1 MTPQTILILLCAAAA
16 VLLLIRLSIGGSGRR
31 LRSPDVGSSMTI
43 GGREV
48 QEDFV
53 GTLATQTGLVA
64 VLADGMG
71 KAYGARIA
79 SRTAVETFLDLF
91 RDYTAFD
98 NPQYYFRKSFHAAN
112 RAILREIFYRE
123 YRIEEAHML
132 CEDGKYYAMMRVKHG
147 KMTPLTEI
155 EQKYGPVLLAK
166 KDPVLKEFL
175 EREERKFEEIREH
188 LGVMEGEK
196 SALRKRE
203 VEKEL
208 EDIRA
213 AKERLD

>member
-1 MTPQTILILLCAAAA
+1 MTPQTILILLCAAEA

-91 RDYTAFD
+91 RDYNAFD

-112 RAILREIFYRE
+112 RAILRELGDEGYGAASVGGIR
-123 YRIEEAHML
+123 RPHPGCAGGTVVPDRQALPGGRAGHA
-132 CEDGKYYAMMRVKHG
+132 GK
-147 KMTPLTEI
+147 P
-155 EQKYGPVLLAK
+155 
-166 KDPVLKEFL
+166 
-175 EREERKFEEIREH
+175 
-188 LGVMEGEK
+188 
-196 SALRKRE
+196 SAL
-203 VEKEL
+203 
-208 EDIRA
+208 
-213 AKERLD
+213 

>member
-1 MTPQTILILLCAAAA
+1 MTPQTILILLCAAEA

-79 SRTAVETFLDLF
+79 SRTAVETFRLTIPSTISGNPSMRLTAPSCGSLAM
-91 RDYTAFD
+91 RDTAR
-98 NPQYYFRKSFHAAN
+98 PA
-112 RAILREIFYRE
+112 
-123 YRIEEAHML
+123 
-132 CEDGKYYAMMRVKHG
+132 
-147 KMTPLTEI
+147 
-155 EQKYGPVLLAK
+155 
-166 KDPVLKEFL
+166 
-175 EREERKFEEIREH
+175 
-188 LGVMEGEK
+188 
-196 SALRKRE
+196 SAWR
-203 VEKEL
+203 
-208 EDIRA
+208 
-213 AKERLD
+213 